1 MLAKHAAGAA
11 EHAIH
16 WADTQQQGGVGQVG
30 DGAASQ
36 SNVSSFR
43 TLPGQAAGA
52 PPAAYR
58 IGVLGGLGVT
68 QNSSD
73 TVARLAQR
81 CRPHGAALQG

>member
-1 MLAKHAAGAA
+1 M
-11 EHAIH
+11 
-16 WADTQQQGGVGQVG
+16 GQVG
-30 DGAASQ
+30 DGATSQ

-43 TLPGQAAGA
+43 TLPEPAAGA
-52 PPAAYR
+52 PRAGYR

-81 CRPHGAALQG
+81 CRSHEAAM

>member
-1 MLAKHAAGAA
+1 MGCA
-11 EHAIH
+11 
-16 WADTQQQGGVGQVG
+16 GQVG

-43 TLPGQAAGA
+43 TLPG
-52 PPAAYR
+52 PAAAAPRAGYR

-81 CRPHGAALQG
+81 CRPHVSGSAAVA